1 VNNVPFA
8 LVVIIIGIFL
18 LINTVNGNIPRL
30 IHWPGIHDASLEF
43 NTVPI
48 TPQDMSNQ
56 QLHSTVKALG

>member
-1 VNNVPFA
+1 
-8 LVVIIIGIFL
+8 
-18 LINTVNGNIPRL
+18 LINAINGNIPRL

-48 TPQDMSNQ
+48 TAQDMATQ